1 MFQHNVSTGQYPI
14 YKMLNMMRGRTT
26 NVYTCLYIS
35 TYTCSYIRWDQVT
48 HNNRGKSYLTPHST
62 PLPDSALPPAEYK
75 STRLYVLR
83 INYLLLSL
91 SLYISAHVVSS
102 LCLIAMVRWRHPRDS
117 ASCIIWQS
125 YQCKQV
131 HSLYS
136 QSVNFLQSITRK
148 LWKSCHFR
156 VFGIGTVV

>member
-1 MFQHNVSTGQYPI
+1 MIEIIDEQIRIEMVALFVCMREKERNKDVSAQCQCWLVPYLQDALYDERKN
-14 YKMLNMMRGRTT
+14 YKSMYLFI
-26 NVYTCLYIS
+26 YIS
-35 TYTCSYIRWDQVT
+35 TYMCSYIRWDQVT

-102 LCLIAMVRWRHPRDS
+102 LCLIAMVS
-117 ASCIIWQS
+117 
-125 YQCKQV
+125 
-131 HSLYS
+131 
-136 QSVNFLQSITRK
+136 
-148 LWKSCHFR
+148 
-156 VFGIGTVV
+156 